1 MLACNLAQHSHGR
14 AFALLCGS
22 PHFHADSAVGC
33 AGVLLHL
40 LLQAAGIHGLQQGL
54 PPDKRPSDMGQP
66 ELNGHGSMQQ
76 AQQYDTTTQQI
87 IVSTSFA
94 ASSTAW
100 QSCCAGL
107 HDTFEFAHCWPI
119 PAVRMQHCIC
129 ALTLLRVCTP
139 VHLNPMKQSPNC
151 MSNRMSVL
159 LLQADL
165 RASGQQAQQIESTM
179 RHITTLNQMI
189 STAVME
195 QAEMIEQLYNNALDA
210 THNITRGNKELKK
223 TIVLNRSS
231 RNWVLV
237 LSVVA
242 ALLLLFF
249 DWFYS

>member
-1 MLACNLAQHSHGR
+1 MVCAVLV
-14 AFALLCGS
+14 ALQC
-22 PHFHADSAVGC
+22 
-33 AGVLLHL
+33 
-40 LLQAAGIHGLQQGL
+40 LQAAGIHGLQQGL
-54 PPDKRPSDMGQP
+54 PPDKRQSDMGQP
-66 ELNGHGSMQQ
+66 DMNGHGAMQQ

-87 IVSTSFA
+87 IVSTSFTYASQQSQHRRGAVLDCA
-94 ASSTAW
+94 AHSKLPTVGASW
-100 QSCCAGL
+100 QC
-107 HDTFEFAHCWPI
+107 
-119 PAVRMQHCIC
+119 MQWDYVCV
-129 ALTLLRVCTP
+129 LTILRVHTQ
-139 VHLNPMKQSPNC
+139 VRFNPIAEPTSISQ
-151 MSNRMSVL
+151 RMSVL

-165 RASGQQAQQIESTM
+165 RASGQQAQQVESTM

-223 TIVLNRSS
+223 TIELNRSS

>member
-1 MLACNLAQHSHGR
+1 
-14 AFALLCGS
+14 
-22 PHFHADSAVGC
+22 
-33 AGVLLHL
+33 
-40 LLQAAGIHGLQQGL
+40 
-54 PPDKRPSDMGQP
+54 
-66 ELNGHGSMQQ
+66 
-76 AQQYDTTTQQI
+76 
-87 IVSTSFA
+87 
-94 ASSTAW
+94 
-100 QSCCAGL
+100 
-107 HDTFEFAHCWPI
+107 
-119 PAVRMQHCIC
+119 
-129 ALTLLRVCTP
+129 
-139 VHLNPMKQSPNC
+139 MKQSPNC

-179 RHITTLNQMI
+179 RHIATLNQMI